1 LYGATGSTYV
11 QGGGTLV
18 SKNRDWSPMPQTI
31 KYVAPS
37 HGYRYLGLFAGQ
49 NYKFNAAGVNEK
61 GLYVAMSTA
70 GSVPKAER
78 RQIKAYRSP
87 DGLRGN
93 EYLLR
98 HAANVLEALS
108 HTEIFKEPVNY
119 ILADNHMVAFVEVYP
134 DGTHSV
140 RLTTNGTLSHTN
152 HYVTAEGAPFNKKIG
167 LSSQTRY
174 NRINTLLGTTTHPL
188 TLWQILSLL
197 AKIRTPVPD
206 NSIFRTGSKPEGTQ
220 TLANFSVYLPP
231 EGSPTI
237 YVNYRTEAGD
247 RPTGKLSV
255 PRSIHFKQ
263 PSIYKLNMHSKR
275 KSGCN
280 RTSFFSWVYL

>member
-49 NYKFNAAGVNEK
+49 KYKFNAAGVNEK

-78 RQIKAYRSP
+78 RQIKPIEVLMVYGATNICCGMP
-87 DGLRGN
+87 LTF
-93 EYLLR
+93 
-98 HAANVLEALS
+98 LEALS

-119 ILADNHMVAFVEVYP
+119 ILADNHMVACVEVYP

-188 TLWQILSLL
+188 TLSDFI
-197 AKIRTPVPD
+197 A
-206 NSIFRTGSKPEGTQ
+206 FRQ
-220 TLANFSVYLPP
+220 
-231 EGSPTI
+231 
-237 YVNYRTEAGD
+237 
-247 RPTGKLSV
+247 
-255 PRSIHFKQ
+255 RSGRR
-263 PSIYKLNMHSKR
+263 S
-275 KSGCN
+275 
-280 RTSFFSWVYL
+280 

>member
-1 LYGATGSTYV
+1 MHKKLIAAASILTLALPALSQACTLYGATGPTFV

-18 SKNRDWSPMPQTI
+18 SKNRDWTPASQTL
-31 KYVAPS
+31 KYVAPA
-37 HGYRYLGLFAGQ
+37 HGYRYLGLFTGP

-70 GSVPKAER
+70 SSVPKAER
-78 RQIKAYRSP
+78 SQIKAYRSP

-98 HAANVLEALS
+98 HTANVLEALS

-119 ILADNHMVAFVEVYP
+119 ILADNHMVAFVEVFP

-152 HYVTAEGAPFNKKIG
+152 HYVTAEGMPFNKKIG

-174 NRINTLLGTTTHPL
+174 NRINTLLGTTTQPL
-188 TLWQILSLL
+188 TLADFITFSTDQD
-197 AKIRTPVPD
+197 AGPD

-220 TLANFSVYLPP
+220 TLANFIVYLPP

-237 YVNYRTEAGD
+237 YVNYRTE
-247 RPTGKLSV
+247 
-255 PRSIHFKQ
+255 
-263 PSIYKLNMHSKR
+263 
-275 KSGCN
+275 SGENN
-280 RTSFFSWVYL
+280 RETFGPKVYSF

>member
-1 LYGATGSTYV
+1 MHKKLITAVSILTLSLPALSQACTLYGATGSTYV

-37 HGYRYLGLFAGQ
+37 QGYRYLGLFAGQ

-70 GSVPKAER
+70 GSIPKAER
-78 RQIKAYRSP
+78 RKIKAYKSP
-87 DGLRGN
+87 EGLRGN

-140 RLTTNGTLSHTN
+140 RLTTSGTLSHTN

-174 NRINTLLGTTTHPL
+174 NRINTLLGTAKHPL
-188 TLWQILSLL
+188 TLSDFIAFGKDQN
-197 AKIRTPVPD
+197 AGPD

-231 EGSPTI
+231 EGSPTV
-237 YVNYRTEAGD
+237 YVNYRTEAGQ
-247 RPTGKLSV
+247 T
-255 PRSIHFKQ
+255 
-263 PSIYKLNMHSKR
+263 
-275 KSGCN
+275 N
-280 RTSFFSWVYL
+280 RETFGPKVFTF